1 MDPYEFIKDRYDW
14 SYDDLDRLRDAMADL
29 PMIDFENIIDLMESY
44 SEHKL
49 EKKEK
54 ELEDVRYELSE
65 ANEMIID
72 LEETLDGL
80 K

>member
-14 SYDDLDRLRDAMADL
+14 SDDDFDRLRDAMEDL

-44 SEHKL
+44 TEAKDKEIEKL
-49 EKKEK
+49 KED
-54 ELEDVRYELSE
+54 LTE

-72 LEETLDGL
+72 LQETLDGL